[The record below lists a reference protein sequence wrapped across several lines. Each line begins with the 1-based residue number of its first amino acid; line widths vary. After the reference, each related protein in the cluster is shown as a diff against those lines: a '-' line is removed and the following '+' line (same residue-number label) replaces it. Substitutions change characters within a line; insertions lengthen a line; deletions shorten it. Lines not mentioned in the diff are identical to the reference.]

1 MHRLVRR
8 LVLLPSI
15 AIALLIPAVAPAG
28 ALAARDFPA
37 GWKGFHTY
45 PEMVADIQAVAA
57 AHPGI
62 VHLFSIGTSYQG
74 RELWAAKVSDNVGTD
89 ENEPEVLFDGLH
101 HSDEHMGLEMTLHIL
116 HWLTDGYGSSSRIT
130 SIVDTREIWI
140 VFAMNPDGAQFDI
153 KGGHFHFWR
162 KNRQPTPGSSAI
174 GTDLNRNY
182 DYRWGLGGRTS
193 KNPEAITYHGP
204 KPFSAPET
212 RAMRDFLASRV
223 VGGRQQIRVAI
234 TFHEAGRLVM
244 WPYGYTKKNVPP
256 DMTSLDHLALRDIG
270 RHMAKTNGY
279 KPEQGSDLYITHGGS
294 RDYLY
299 GTYRIFAYTF
309 EMSNRD
315 YPKTSFIAPETGR
328 NKEAVLW
335 LAERAWCPLSVLGA
349 SVRQVHCGAFDDDFE
364 VGRGWTVNPDGTDT
378 APASGRFARGNPDSS
393 RRRRRPAPAVDREV
407 RAGGVCHRAVRR
419 VIGQRERPRRPDD
432 DPVGAD
438 HAAGGHGPALRVQ
451 LLLRT
456 RRQRVVGGPPSRDR
470 RGWRHP
476 DGPVRDDR
484 LRHRGSGQL
493 ADRLGSDGCLG
504 GPDDPAPV
512 RGPRRWPGLDG
523 RGRHRRRAHLAPDEL
538 TRRSVQRGDHLGDRR
553 GDRVG
558 RVAAGP
564 RCRRRQLGVAVLARP
579 DEHRP

>member
-1 MHRLVRR
+1 MVTVARAASRRHAGRMHRLVRR

-393 RRRRRPAPAVDREV
+393 NG
-407 RAGGVCHRAVRR
+407 GGVQLQPSTVKSGQAAFATGLSAGSSANANDLDGLTT
-419 VIGQRERPRRPDD
+419 IQSAPITLPSGTGQRY
-432 DPVGAD
+432 GFSFYFGHAANASSAD
-438 HAAGGHGPALRVQ
+438 HLRAIVVDGATQTVLFETTGSATAAPGSWQTVSGPMDAWAGK
-451 LLLRT
+451 T
-456 RRQRVVGGPPSRDR
+456 I
-470 RGWRHP
+470 
-476 DGPVRDDR
+476 R
-484 LRHRGSGQL
+484 LRFEAL
-493 ADRLGSDGCLG
+493 DG
-504 GPDDPAPV
+504 GPDSTV
-512 RGPRRWPGLDG
+512 
-523 RGRHRRRAHLAPDEL
+523 E
-538 TRRSVQRGDHLGDRR
+538 
-553 GDRVG
+553 
-558 RVAAGP
+558 AGIDD
-564 RCRRRQLGVAVLARP
+564 VHISRP
-579 DEHRP
+579 TN

>member
-1 MHRLVRR
+1 MVTVAMAATRRHAGRMHRVVRR

-57 AHPGI
+57 AHPAI

-116 HWLTDGYGSSSRIT
+116 HWLTDGYGSSPRIT
-130 SIVDTREIWI
+130 SIVDSREIWI

-182 DYRWGLGGRTS
+182 GYRWGLGGRTS

-204 KPFSAPET
+204 AAFSAPES

-315 YPKTSFIAPETGR
+315 YPKTPLIAPETGR

-335 LAERAWCPLSVLGA
+335 LAERAWCPLSILGA

-364 VGRGWTVNPDGTDT
+364 TGRGWTVNPDGTDT
-378 APASGRFARGNPDSS
+378 APASGRFARGDPSGTTTGGKTLQPSS
-393 RRRRRPAPAVDREV
+393 TASG
-407 RAGGVCHRAVRR
+407 RAAFVTGLAAGSSAGSNDLDGLTTIRSTPVTLPSGT
-419 VIGQRERPRRPDD
+419 GQRLGFRWLFAH
-432 DPVGAD
+432 GTNSSSAD
-438 HAAGGHGPALRVQ
+438 HLRAIVEEGGTQ
-451 LLLRT
+451 T
-456 RRQRVVGGPPSRDR
+456 VVWERSGS
-470 RGWRHP
+470 
-476 DGPVRDDR
+476 
-484 LRHRGSGQL
+484 SGQL
-493 ADRLGSDGCLG
+493 VGAWRTTSLSMDTWAGHTIRLRFEALDG
-504 GPDDPAPV
+504 GPDSTV
-512 RGPRRWPGLDG
+512 
-523 RGRHRRRAHLAPDEL
+523 E
-538 TRRSVQRGDHLGDRR
+538 
-553 GDRVG
+553 
-558 RVAAGP
+558 AGIDD
-564 RCRRRQLGVAVLARP
+564 VHVSRP
-579 DEHRP
+579 TN